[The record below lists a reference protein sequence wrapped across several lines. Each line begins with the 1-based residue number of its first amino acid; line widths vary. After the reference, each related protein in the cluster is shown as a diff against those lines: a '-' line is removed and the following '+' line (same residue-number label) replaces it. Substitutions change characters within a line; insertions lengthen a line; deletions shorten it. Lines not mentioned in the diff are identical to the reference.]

1 MKKASILV
9 LCILIILSVTA
20 CGGDAWP
27 KNGLGAMLPKPSS
40 GTVKIVTNSDSFY
53 ATVDKSKED
62 EFAKYVSACK
72 EKGYTVDAK
81 EDGNT
86 YDAFN
91 EDGYHLELTSY
102 TSNNNMQIKLDPPIE
117 LGSLRWP
124 SGEIGK
130 IIPQPDSKKGK
141 TESEKENGFS
151 LYVGD
156 TTLDQ
161 FDAYADKCAD
171 AGFNVAYEKGDKY
184 YRADNKDG
192 YHLSLEYLGFN
203 IMSINV
209 SKNES
214 KDSNTATA
222 KDKGTDNNSSSS
234 SSSSKAVSAE
244 EKPASSAADK
254 NTTGSNEIRP
264 DIKEAIDSY
273 ESFIDEYCE
282 FMENYD
288 SSNVQQITK
297 YTSLVAKELEM
308 TQKFNAL
315 ENNDLNDAE
324 ENYYI
329 EVQLRCS
336 RKLNDASK
344 NIN

>member
-1 MKKASILV
+1 
-9 LCILIILSVTA
+9 
-20 CGGDAWP
+20 
-27 KNGLGAMLPKPSS
+27 
-40 GTVKIVTNSDSFY
+40 
-53 ATVDKSKED
+53 
-62 EFAKYVSACK
+62 
-72 EKGYTVDAK
+72 
-81 EDGNT
+81 
-86 YDAFN
+86 
-91 EDGYHLELTSY
+91 
-102 TSNNNMQIKLDPPIE
+102 
-117 LGSLRWP
+117 
-124 SGEIGK
+124 
-130 IIPQPDSKKGK
+130 
-141 TESEKENGFS
+141 
-151 LYVGD
+151 
-156 TTLDQ
+156 
-161 FDAYADKCAD
+161 
-171 AGFNVAYEKGDKY
+171 
-184 YRADNKDG
+184 
-192 YHLSLEYLGFN
+192 
-203 IMSINV
+203 MSINV

-214 KDSNTATA
+214 KGSNTATA

-273 ESFIDEYCE
+273 EAFIDEYCE
-282 FMENYD
+282 FMANYD